1 MKTVQ
6 DLIKLCDRQQ
16 LFEEFAKRFCD
27 KPEDIK
33 DDAAQRFYDFLDTL
47 LAKTPIAPGDDI
59 VICEPIYNSRAG
71 FYYSSTVISASDLKE
86 YFRELDYFEELNGID
101 ADSISDEIAL
111 SLLEKQDRLFEKG
124 REFLSDKPSGSFPG
138 HIESYAYEYE
148 PWDTILGY
156 IVPPHIIGSPMQY
169 IFTASVLYEMTF
181 FGYDEKELDKERKEL
196 EESIEEIEQF
206 KSLPPEQQKEQ
217 LESFEEFE
225 REFGFNDNRT
235 NEEKQ
240 HDLFGMR
247 KDGVKTSLEWYR
259 EMKKVYADFTCD
271 MKYFITERERDGTW
285 YHEWFKGKHNG
296 ETFWNDDSILLSVET
311 MRDIS
316 MYDFFYDVIPNYD
329 AYENAV
335 IDKDLWEHI
344 KERSKEYGTQIQEC
358 IAEAESWVQET
369 FREYEVFT
377 IIGQ

>member
-1 MKTVQ
+1 MNVQ
-6 DLIKLCDRQQ
+6 ELILKCDRQL
-16 LFEEFAKRFCD
+16 LFEEFAKRFCE

-33 DDAAQRFYDFLDTL
+33 DDAAKRFYVFFDTL
-47 LAKTPIAPGDDI
+47 LAKTPVKTDDDI
-59 VICEPIYNSRAG
+59 VICEPVYDSDIDCG
-71 FYYSSTVISASDLKE
+71 LYYSSSVIKAKDLKE
-86 YFRELDYFEELNGID
+86 NFRALDFFEELDGIN
-101 ADSISDEIAL
+101 ADSISDETAL
-111 SLLEKQDRLFEKG
+111 ALLEKQDELFEKG
-124 REFLSDKPSGSFPG
+124 SEFLGGEPSGSFPG
-138 HIESYAYEYE
+138 HIESFAYEYE
-148 PWDTILGY
+148 PWDKILGY
-156 IVPPHIIGSPMQY
+156 IVPPHIIGSHMQY

-217 LESFEEFE
+217 FETFEDLE
-225 REFGFNDNRT
+225 REFSFTDNRT
-235 NEEKQ
+235 DEEKE
-240 HDLFGMR
+240 HDLFVMK
-247 KDGVKTSLEWYR
+247 KDGIKTSLEWYR
-259 EMKKVYADFTCD
+259 EMKKLYADFTCD

-311 MRDIS
+311 MRDIG

-335 IDKDLWEHI
+335 IDKDLWENI
-344 KERSKEYGTQIQEC
+344 KERSKEYSTQIQEC

-369 FREYEVFT
+369 FR
-377 IIGQ
+377 